1 MAFIIQSSN
10 AISQNI
16 IHYFQRKLILNTTS
30 SVMNSTYKNE
40 NITYNPCFYIITAN
54 PRQVVILLSA
64 NRCAKHDARNFVQ
77 NMRKKDAQKEYLHT
91 SFFANVRSF

>member
-30 SVMNSTYKNE
+30 SVMNSTYKNG
-40 NITYNPCFYIITAN
+40 NITYKPILYIITAN

-64 NRCAKHDARNFVQ
+64 NRCAKHDARNFVLCKICAK
-77 NMRKKDAQKEYLHT
+77 RCAKRIFAH
-91 SFFANVRSF
+91 FFFCKCP

>member
-1 MAFIIQSSN
+1 MLFHKTLYII
-10 AISQNI
+10 
-16 IHYFQRKLILNTTS
+16 FKRKLILNTTS

-40 NITYNPCFYIITAN
+40 KILTNPCFYIIAAN

-91 SFFANVRSF
+91 SFFANVGSF

>member
-40 NITYNPCFYIITAN
+40 NITYKPMFLNYHC
-54 PRQVVILLSA
+54 LSSTGGYFVKRKW
-64 NRCAKHDARNFVQ
+64 NCKTRCAKLCAKYAQ
-77 NMRKKDAQKEYLHT
+77 KDAQKRIFAHF
-91 SFFANVRSF
+91 SFCKCP